1 VAVFAIASN
10 LWPHA
15 TNADVIGL
23 VIVLPE
29 VEDKV
34 WPFVIS
40 VMPPE
45 LSVEFFERYFAKQQE
60 LLNRKERWVHL
71 VDVRLVS
78 KLPDARVRA
87 AVGDHTKRIE
97 DLSAR
102 YNIGTATVIASPL
115 VRGMLT
121 AIHWIMPPPHPF
133 SNVATPVEGID
144 WLRNCLQKADM
155 HVPSRMCAD
164 LVEIVQ
170 SRVVPR
176 NMARAAHS

>member
-1 VAVFAIASN
+1 
-10 LWPHA
+10 
-15 TNADVIGL
+15 

-45 LSVEFFERYFAKQQE
+45 LSVEFFDRYFAKQLE

-71 VDVRLVS
+71 VDGRLVS
-78 KLPDARVRA
+78 KLPGAHVRSKIA
-87 AVGDHTKRIE
+87 EHTKKIE
-97 DLSAR
+97 DLSSR
-102 YNIGTATVIASPL
+102 YNIGTATVIPSPI

-121 AIHWIMPPPHPF
+121 AIHWIVPPPHPF
-133 SNVATPVEGID
+133 SNVGTPEEGVQ
-144 WLRNCLQKADM
+144 WLRGCLQKADM
-155 HVPSRMCAD
+155 HVPSRMCSD

-170 SRVVPR
+170 GRVSPR
-176 NMARAAHS
+176 SMARSAHS